1 MTFPSAFGSP
11 LARERLVSALAADPP
26 RLDLA
31 ALAIATLAHPELDAA
46 GCLHTLDALAA
57 RVQVEVERHS
67 ERGEYLGQ
75 LQALRHVLADI
86 EGFRGN
92 EDDYHCPDNS
102 FLDCVLERKV
112 GLPITLSVVYLE
124 VARRAGIR
132 LYGVPFPGHFL
143 VACEAGDHKLVM
155 DPFHEGNILTV
166 TGCEELLKRVA
177 PQLKFDVSMLAPAPV
192 ELITYRMLSN
202 LRRVYLERKDAERGL
217 PVVNLL
223 LLLAP
228 NHPGEL
234 RTRAEFL
241 TSLGAYGAALK
252 DVEKCLEL
260 SPEAPDRERLKI
272 TARELRERASL
283 LN

>member
-1 MTFPSAFGSP
+1 MNLPTAFGSP

-31 ALAIATLAHPELDAA
+31 ALAIATLACPELDAP

-57 RVQVEVERHS
+57 RVQVEVERHC
-67 ERGEYLGQ
+67 ERGEMLGQ

-92 EDDYHCPDNS
+92 AEDYHDPQNS
-102 FLDCVLERKV
+102 FLNRVLERKV
-112 GLPITLSVVYLE
+112 GLPIGLSVVYLE

-132 LYGVPFPGHFL
+132 LFGVSFPGHFL
-143 VACEAGDHKLVM
+143 VACEAGDHKLVV
-155 DPFHEGNILTV
+155 DPFNSGNILTV
-166 TGCEELLKRVA
+166 HGCSELLKRVA
-177 PQLKFDVSMLAPAPV
+177 PQLKFDPSMLAPAPV
-192 ELITYRMLSN
+192 ELIAYRMLSN
-202 LRRVYLERKDAERGL
+202 LRRIYLEREDAERGL
-217 PVVNLL
+217 AVVDLL

-234 RTRAEFL
+234 RTRAAL
-241 TSLGAYGAALK
+241 LASLGAYRAALK

-260 SPEAPDRERLKI
+260 SPDAPDRERLEL
-272 TARELRERASL
+272 TARELRERAAL